1 MSASRNGVLVYRN
14 DAVGVRL
21 TWFDRAGRPL
31 GALGEPGDLSEVQI
45 SPDRRTVAVKA
56 RDVSDGSFNIW
67 LYDALRGLPAR
78 FTSNTANKGLPAW
91 SPDGRTIVYYS
102 SQLGHNDLYRKPA
115 DSSRNEELLYADN
128 RHKTPMGFS
137 PDGRFL
143 AYDSLDPANGF
154 DLWILPD
161 PLGPPGASKPYP
173 FLQTEFNETQ
183 AKFSPDGHW
192 IAYESNEPG
201 RYEVYVTRFPGPGGK
216 KQISTAGGV
225 APRWRPDGRGLFYVA
240 PDNRLMTAELDT
252 KDGTVEVKKVDAL
265 FGPVTNNYD
274 VSSDGQK
281 FLVLVQPEG
290 ETGGPLTVVQN
301 WTAGLKK

>member
-1 MSASRNGVLVYRN
+1 
-14 DAVGVRL
+14 
-21 TWFDRAGRPL
+21 
-31 GALGEPGDLSEVQI
+31 
-45 SPDRRTVAVKA
+45 
-56 RDVSDGSFNIW
+56 
-67 LYDALRGLPAR
+67 
-78 FTSNTANKGLPAW
+78 
-91 SPDGRTIVYYS
+91 
-102 SQLGHNDLYRKPA
+102 
-115 DSSRNEELLYADN
+115 
-128 RHKTPMGFS
+128 MGFS